1 MQMKEFKSGF
11 VGIVGPTN
19 SGKSTLMNALMGK
32 KISIVSPRVQTTYH
46 GVRGILNKKNAQ
58 VIFTDTPGYQQHP
71 DRVARLLNRVAD
83 KNAADCEVLVWTF
96 DASNPRV
103 MLQIEKLK
111 KKISQFKDKEHSIC
125 VLNKVDLI
133 PKLSLLPMMA
143 EIIKM
148 DLFKH
153 VVPMSARKKDG
164 VDQLLSV
171 INEPLPEG
179 PQLYPSEQMTDRP
192 QSFLMSEFIREK
204 IYRAT
209 RQELPYSVWIEM
221 EEWQD
226 PIELETKNKV
236 PTYRAVI
243 HVDSESRKAILIGK
257 GGEMLKRIGTEA
269 RKEIEAMLGHQVC
282 LKLFVDVQKDWKDN
296 SRQLNAYLELE

>member
-1 MQMKEFKSGF
+1 MNKQEFKSGF

-19 SGKSTLMNALMGK
+19 SGKSTLLNALMGR

-46 GVRGILNKKNAQ
+46 GVRGIVNQKNAQ
-58 VIFTDTPGYQQHP
+58 VVFTDTPGYQQHP

-83 KNAADCEVLVWTF
+83 KNAGECEVLVWTF

-103 MLQIEKLK
+103 LLQISKLK
-111 KKISQFKDKEHSIC
+111 TKISQFKSKENSVC
-125 VLNKVDLI
+125 VLNKIDLI
-133 PKLSLLPMMA
+133 PKLSLLPLMN
-143 EIIKM
+143 EIIKL
-148 DLFKH
+148 DIFNH
-153 VVPMSARKKDG
+153 VIPISAKKKDG
-164 VDQLLSV
+164 VENLLNL
-171 INEPLPEG
+171 IQQPLPEG
-179 PQLYPSEQMTDRP
+179 PQLYPSEQVTDRSE
-192 QSFLMSEFIREK
+192 SFLITEFIREK

-209 RQELPYSVWIEM
+209 RQELPYSVWIEL

-226 PIELETKNKV
+226 PEEAQKPKKT

-269 RKEIEAMLGHQVC
+269 RAEIEAHVGHQIC

-296 SRQLNAYLELE
+296 SRRLNAYLELE

>member
-1 MQMKEFKSGF
+1 MSHNEFKSGF

-83 KNAADCEVLVWTF
+83 KNASECEVLVWTF

-103 MLQIEKLK
+103 MHQIHKLK
-111 KKISQFKDKEHSIC
+111 TKISQFKSKDQSIC
-125 VLNKVDLI
+125 VLNKIDLI
-133 PKLSLLPMMA
+133 PKLSLLPMMD

-153 VVPMSARKKDG
+153 VIPMSARKSDG
-164 VDQLLSV
+164 IGELLSL

-179 PQLYPSEQMTDRP
+179 PQLYPTEQVTDRP

-221 EEWQD
+221 EDWQD
-226 PIELETKNKV
+226 PDEDENKKKV

-243 HVDSESRKAILIGK
+243 HVDSDSRKAILIGK

-269 RKEIEAMLGHQVC
+269 RKEIETMLGHQVC
-282 LKLFVDVQKDWKDN
+282 LKLFVDVQKDWKEN

>member
-1 MQMKEFKSGF
+1 MENKEFKSGF

-19 SGKSTLMNALMGK
+19 SGKSTLLNALMGK
-32 KISIVSPRVQTTYH
+32 KVSIVSPRVQTTYH
-46 GVRGILNKKNAQ
+46 GVRGILNRKNAQ

-83 KNAADCEVLVWTF
+83 KNAGDCEVLVWTF

-103 MLQIEKLK
+103 MHQIYKLK
-111 KKISQFKDKEHSIC
+111 NKISQFKSKDKSFC
-125 VLNKVDLI
+125 VLNKIDLI
-133 PKLSLLPMMA
+133 PKLSLLPMMD

-148 DLFKH
+148 ELFQQ
-153 VVPMSARKKDG
+153 VIPISARKNDG
-164 VDQLLSV
+164 IEHLLSL

-179 PQLYPSEQMTDRP
+179 PQLYSTEQVTDRP

-226 PIELETKNKV
+226 PEENNLGKKV

-243 HVDSESRKAILIGK
+243 HVDSDSRKAILIGK
-257 GGEMLKRIGTEA
+257 GGEMLKRIGSEA
-269 RKEIEAMLGHQVC
+269 RKEIEAMLGHQIC

-296 SRQLNAYLELE
+296 SRQLNSYLELE

>member
-1 MQMKEFKSGF
+1 MQNKEFKSGF

-19 SGKSTLMNALMGK
+19 SGKSTLMNALMSK

-46 GVRGILNKKNAQ
+46 GIRGILNQKNAQ
-58 VIFTDTPGYQQHP
+58 VILTDTPGYQQHP

-83 KNAADCEVLVWTF
+83 KNAGECEVLVWTF
-96 DASNPRV
+96 DVSNPRV
-103 MLQIEKLK
+103 MHQIYKLK
-111 KKISQFKDKEHSIC
+111 TKISQFKPKEQSVC
-125 VLNKVDLI
+125 VLNKIDLI
-133 PKLSLLPMMA
+133 PKLSLLPMIE
-143 EIIKM
+143 EITKLE
-148 DLFKH
+148 LFRE
-153 VVPMSARKKDG
+153 VIPVSARKKDG
-164 VDQLLSV
+164 VERLLNL
-171 INEPLPEG
+171 IQQPLPEG

-192 QSFLMSEFIREK
+192 QAFLMSEFIREK

-221 EEWQD
+221 EEWRD
-226 PIELETKNKV
+226 PEEEGHKPKV

-257 GGEMLKRIGTEA
+257 GGEMLKRIGMEA
-269 RKEIEAMLGHQVC
+269 RKEIETLLGHQIC
-282 LKLFVDVQKDWKDN
+282 LKLFVDVQKDWKEN

>member
-1 MQMKEFKSGF
+1 MNKQEFKSGF

-19 SGKSTLMNALMGK
+19 SGKSTLLNALMGK

-46 GVRGILNKKNAQ
+46 QVRGIVNQKNAQ

-71 DRVARLLNRVAD
+71 DRIAKLLNRVAD
-83 KNAADCEVLVWTF
+83 KNAGDCEVLVWTF
-96 DASNPRV
+96 DVSNPRV
-103 MLQIEKLK
+103 LHQIHKLK
-111 KKISQFKDKEHSIC
+111 NKITQFKPKENSVC
-125 VLNKVDLI
+125 VLNKIDLI
-133 PKLSLLPMMA
+133 PKLSLLPIME
-143 EIIKM
+143 EIIKL
-148 DLFKH
+148 DIFSE
-153 VVPMSARKKDG
+153 VIPVSAKKNDG
-164 VDQLLSV
+164 VERLLGM
-171 INEPLPEG
+171 IKQPLPEG
-179 PQLYPSEQMTDRP
+179 PQLYPSEQTTDRS
-192 QSFLMSEFIREK
+192 QSFLMTEFIREK

-226 PIELETKNKV
+226 PSESNQKKKV

-269 RKEIEAMLGHQVC
+269 RTEIEAYVGHQIC

-296 SRQLNAYLELE
+296 SRQLSSYLELE

>member
-1 MQMKEFKSGF
+1 
-11 VGIVGPTN
+11 VGPTN

-83 KNAADCEVLVWTF
+83 KNASECEVLVWTF

-103 MLQIEKLK
+103 MHQIHKLK
-111 KKISQFKDKEHSIC
+111 TKISQFKPKEQSIC
-125 VLNKVDLI
+125 VLNKIDLI
-133 PKLSLLPMMA
+133 PKLSLLPMMD

-148 DLFKH
+148 GLFKH
-153 VVPMSARKKDG
+153 VIPMSARKSDG
-164 VDQLLSV
+164 VQDLLSV

-179 PQLYPSEQMTDRP
+179 PQLYPSEQITDRS

-226 PIELETKNKV
+226 PDEETTKKKV

-243 HVDSESRKAILIGK
+243 HVDSDSRKAILIGK

-269 RKEIEAMLGHQVC
+269 RKEIEGMLGHQVC
-282 LKLFVDVQKDWKDN
+282 LKLFVDVQKDWKEN
-296 SRQLNAYLELE
+296 SRQLNSYLELE

>member
-1 MQMKEFKSGF
+1 MENKEFKSGF

-19 SGKSTLMNALMGK
+19 SGKSTLMNALMGR

-46 GVRGILNKKNAQ
+46 GVRGILNQKNAQ

-83 KNAADCEVLVWTF
+83 KNASECEVLVWTF

-103 MLQIEKLK
+103 MHQIYKLK
-111 KKISQFKDKEHSIC
+111 TKIAQFKSKENSVC
-125 VLNKVDLI
+125 VLNKIDLV
-133 PKLSLLPMMA
+133 PKPSLLPMMD

-148 DLFKH
+148 DLFSE
-153 VVPMSARKKDG
+153 VIPISARKNNG
-164 VDQLLSV
+164 VDHLKNI
-171 INEPLPEG
+171 INKPLPSG
-179 PQLYPSEQMTDRP
+179 PQFYPAEQVTDRS

-226 PIELETKNKV
+226 PEDEGKKKKV

-243 HVDSESRKAILIGK
+243 HVDSDSRKAILIGK
-257 GGEMLKRIGTEA
+257 GGEMLKRIGSEA
-269 RKEIEAMLGHQVC
+269 RKEIEQMLGHQVC
-282 LKLFVDVQKDWKDN
+282 LKLFVDVQKDWKEN

>member
-1 MQMKEFKSGF
+1 MQKQEFKSGF

-19 SGKSTLMNALMGK
+19 SGKSTLLNALLGK

-46 GVRGILNKKNAQ
+46 GVRGIVNQKNAQ
-58 VIFTDTPGYQQHP
+58 VVFTDTPGYQQHP

-83 KNAADCEVLVWTF
+83 KNAGDCEVLVWTF

-103 MLQIEKLK
+103 LLQIDKLK
-111 KKISQFKDKEHSIC
+111 TKITQFKSKENSVC
-125 VLNKVDLI
+125 VLNKIDLI
-133 PKLSLLPMMA
+133 PKLSLLPLMDQ
-143 EIIKM
+143 IIKM
-148 DLFKH
+148 DIFSQ
-153 VVPMSARKKDG
+153 VIPVSAKKSDG
-164 VDQLLSV
+164 VERLLSL
-171 INEPLPEG
+171 IKQPLPEG
-179 PQLYPSEQMTDRP
+179 PQLYPQEQMTDRP
-192 QSFLMSEFIREK
+192 ESFLITEFIREK

-209 RQELPYSVWIEM
+209 RQELPYSVWIEL

-226 PIELETKNKV
+226 PDELEQKKKV

-257 GGEMLKRIGTEA
+257 GGEMLKKIGIEA
-269 RKEIEAMLGHQVC
+269 RKEIESFVGHQIC

-296 SRQLNAYLELE
+296 SRQLNSYLELE